1 LLTEGPPDLHKCI
14 LSHTK
19 TGIKSIASFLI
30 DPENFADDGG
40 ADGLEPSARTLI
52 KMSAGRAITHEFIN
66 IAHTRQGAQ
75 FSLGK
80 ANLTHHPDLASAREK

>member
-1 LLTEGPPDLHKCI
+1 MT
-14 LSHTK
+14 
-19 TGIKSIASFLI
+19 A
-30 DPENFADDGG
+30 A

-52 KMSAGRAITHEFIN
+52 KMSAGQAITHEFIN